1 MDDTKIRV
9 FFVDDHQMFID
20 SMVRL
25 LQRSGRFQFAGSA
38 SNGADALGRIPKV
51 KPDVVLL
58 DVNMP
63 GMSGLEVAGQLKKTN
78 PEIKILVL
86 TGFSNYKTIADAIGQ
101 KVNGFISKN
110 KSGEDICLAIE
121 RVTQGEFVMIVEME
135 EYRPPEEPE
144 EASASNLLAT
154 LTPRQKEV
162 ACLAVKGLKNN
173 EIAERLKLH
182 LSAVETLRA
191 TAMHKLQVNNIA
203 GLIRVAAQ
211 LKLCD

>member
-1 MDDTKIRV
+1 MDNTKIRV

-25 LQRSGRFQFAGSA
+25 FQRNGRFLFAGSA
-38 SNGADALGRIPKV
+38 SNGADALNRIPKV

-63 GMSGLEVAGQLKKTN
+63 GMSGLEVAGRLKKDN

-86 TGFSNYKTIADAIGQ
+86 TGFSNYKTIADAISR

-110 KSGEDICLAIE
+110 KSGEDICQAVE
-121 RVTQGEFVMIVEME
+121 RVIQDEFVMIVEME
-135 EYRPPEEPE
+135 AHQPPEEPE
-144 EASASNLLAT
+144 DPASDLSSAT

-173 EIAERLKLH
+173 EIAERLNLQ

-191 TAMHKLQVNNIA
+191 TAMRKLQVNNIA
-203 GLIRVAAQ
+203 GLIRVVTQ
-211 LKLCD
+211 MKLCG